1 MSEAGRFA
9 GFSSGKNSRVRT
21 SVAVLAAALWVATSL
36 ADAAS
41 QANPASASREKTEEE
56 VIVEGKRIELER
68 RVYDFVSGVTH
79 RGYMTESLARW
90 NKPICPLVAGIPSA
104 QGEFILSQVSKA
116 AKAAGAPIAGRK
128 CKPNFHVVLTYDPD
142 ELMRLWRKRAP
153 RLFGAASPTEVRR
166 VMGQARPVRVWYNAW
181 EKCGDG
187 EQGGV
192 STGAN
197 LSDAW
202 SFMGD
207 CQIKDTR
214 LQWNYVV
221 PILSV
226 VVIVDIDDI
235 KGVKIGPLADYIAMV
250 GLTKVDFY
258 ADLRDAPTILRLFPV
273 STDVAPQGMSEW
285 DRAFLKGLY
294 TTSQLSRFQRSEIA
308 RQMVSGFVAH

>member
-1 MSEAGRFA
+1 
-9 GFSSGKNSRVRT
+9 VRT
-21 SVAVLAAALWVATSL
+21 SGAVLAAALWLATSW

-41 QANPASASREKTEEE
+41 QANPGSAWGEKTEAE

-68 RVYDFVSGVTH
+68 RVYDFVSGITH
-79 RGYMTESLARW
+79 RGYMSESLARW

-104 QGEFILSQVSKA
+104 QGEYILSQVSKA
-116 AKAAGAPIAGRK
+116 AKSAGARLAGRK

-142 ELMRLWRKRAP
+142 ELMRLWRQRAP
-153 RLFGAASPTEVRR
+153 RLFGASSPTEVHR
-166 VMGQARPVRVWYNAW
+166 VMGRARPVRVWYNAW

-202 SFMGD
+202 SYMGD

-214 LQWNYVV
+214 LQFNYVV
-221 PILSV
+221 PIQSV

-235 KGVKIGPLADYIAMV
+235 KEVKIGPLADYIAMV
-250 GLTKVDFY
+250 GLTKVDFS
-258 ADLRDAPTILRLFPV
+258 ADLGDAPTVLRLFPV
-273 STDVAPQGMSEW
+273 SADAASQGMSDW

-294 TTSQLSRFQRSEIA
+294 TTSQSSRFQRSEIT
-308 RQMVSGFVAH
+308 RQMVKGFVAR

>member
-1 MSEAGRFA
+1 MPDAGRLADFC
-9 GFSSGKNSRVRT
+9 SRKNSGVRT
-21 SVAVLAAALWVATSL
+21 SPAVLAAALWLATSSVY
-36 ADAAS
+36 AAS
-41 QANPASASREKTEEE
+41 QAREKTEEE
-56 VIVEGKRIELER
+56 VIVQGKRIELER
-68 RVYDFVSGVTH
+68 RVHDFVSGITH

-104 QGEFILSQVSKA
+104 QGEYILSQVSKA
-116 AKAAGAPIAGRK
+116 GKAAGARLAGRK

-142 ELMRLWRKRAP
+142 ELMRLWRQRAP
-153 RLFGAASPTEVRR
+153 RLFGASSPTEVQR
-166 VMGQARPVRVWYNAW
+166 VMGRARPVRVWYNAW

-202 SFMGD
+202 NYMGD

-214 LQWNYVV
+214 LEFKYVV
-221 PILSV
+221 PIQSV

-235 KGVKIGPLADYIAMV
+235 KEVKIGPLADYIAMV
-250 GLTKVDFY
+250 GLAKVDFS
-258 ADLRDAPTILRLFPV
+258 ADLGDAPTVLRLFPV
-273 STDVAPQGMSEW
+273 SADVGPQGMSEW

-294 TTSQLSRFQRSEIA
+294 STSQLSRFQRSEIA
-308 RQMVSGFVAH
+308 RQMVRGLVAR